1 MNHNLKEFTQ
11 EDAQKIG
18 DKIGIDWSKFSVD
31 QFRRGLNVEAEH
43 GLHDPQTNV
52 TDNDPI
58 MTGKIA
64 FAHLKEL
71 PNYYDLLEKME
82 EEAEDENH

>member
-1 MNHNLKEFTQ
+1 MNHNLNEFTQ
-11 EDAQKIG
+11 KDAQKIG

-31 QFRRGLNVEAEH
+31 QFRRGLNVELEH

-52 TDNDPI
+52 TDNDPVI
-58 MTGKIA
+58 TGKIA

-82 EEAEDENH
+82 EETEDENH